1 VIQCFF
7 VPAKLSD
14 PPVNQSHTQ
23 KTIGPRAT
31 SSALHAANRQA
42 ADEVALHGQHHDHD
56 RQRDQGGGSLDAA
69 KVKKL

>member
-42 ADEVALHGQHHDHD
+42 TDEVALHGRHHQQILLGD
-56 RQRDQGGGSLDAA
+56 RGGGSPDAA